1 MLNGIADK
9 NTCNS
14 EQKHSEWFVMLVCL
28 TQMSI
33 FQVLVSTE
41 HFLLA
46 KSLIFILNQ
55 HTFLCSFDVLGSDL
69 SS

>member
-33 FQVLVSTE
+33 FQVFVFNRAFFVGQEFDFHLKSTY
-41 HFLLA
+41 F
-46 KSLIFILNQ
+46 SLF
-55 HTFLCSFDVLGSDL
+55 F
-69 SS
+69 